1 MLSIECP
8 NPTYDRLIYSGIEKK
23 ILENK
28 ELIRDALLTSTIC
41 GESVCSAFDK
51 ARKYLNSNKN
61 KFSEKT
67 RLYQNIAMLEN
78 YLEQENLFYDKEE
91 LLMQN
96 PYLLAFIAIGEEI
109 FNHEKYEFFSTKE
122 LSEAITSYCIGE
134 KEKIYVWR
142 DSYIWR
148 NNNFKNRLSNGFH
161 GDLHLSQWDV
171 SGREYKNLFGF
182 NVSDTWKDVE
192 SRNGFGA
199 PWSFWSEFLMTNLKY
214 AEALGKAKMPEIV
227 NWKDV
232 LKKIGAVGTATAE
245 AMFGDGDD
253 DFGLE
258 MLEND
263 FLFGADP
270 KDLMEQ
276 EGITGLPL
284 SIRCDSERVFFPYFK
299 DGKLIYLIEDKKGKM
314 ESPFKKGVYS
324 NLRFIPS
331 FGYEESDLPFLL
343 EGTYSLFARD
353 RSVLPK
359 LMERFIQKKK

>member
-1 MLSIECP
+1 MLIIECP
-8 NPTYDRLIYSGIEKK
+8 DLTYKRLLSSGIEKK

-28 ELIRDALLTSTIC
+28 SQVKDALLSNMVC
-41 GESVCSAFDK
+41 GETVYSVFDK

-61 KFSEKT
+61 KLSEKT
-67 RLYQNIAMLEN
+67 RVYKNISKLQDAI
-78 YLEQENLFYDKEE
+78 EQEQFSYDKEE

-96 PYLLAFIAIGEEI
+96 PYLIAFIAIGEGI
-109 FNHEKYEFFSTKE
+109 FNHEKYGFFSTRE
-122 LSEAITSYCIGE
+122 LAEAITSYCIGE
-134 KEKIYVWR
+134 KEKMFDWR

-148 NNNFKNRLSNGFH
+148 NNNNKNRLSNGFH
-161 GDLHLSQWDV
+161 GDLHLSQWDI
-171 SGREYKNLFGF
+171 SGKENINLFGF
-182 NVSDTWKDVE
+182 KVSDTWKNIE

-199 PWSFWSEFLMTNLKY
+199 HWPYWTSFLMINLKY
-214 AEALGKAKMPEIV
+214 AEALNKSKMPELV

-245 AMFGDGDD
+245 CMFGDGSD

-258 MLEND
+258 MIGND

-270 KDLMEQ
+270 KNLMKQ
-276 EGITGLPL
+276 KGIVGLPL
-284 SIRCDSERVFFPYFK
+284 SIRCDSKRVFFPFFK
-299 DGKLIYLIEDKKGKM
+299 DGKLIYLLEDKNGKM

-324 NLRFIPS
+324 DLRFTPS

-359 LMERFIQKKK
+359 IMDRFLKNK